1 MQMML
6 IVSTER
12 KGDIMRQDVLNE
24 INIFLRGGEKETMSK
39 AAMARIMGCDPR
51 TVKRYLEGYKPKM
64 KRKILK
70 KSKLDKFK
78 ETIISKLEIGCTS
91 MAIFKFIQKDGYTGS
106 YSLVA
111 DFVQKHKEEQIK
123 KATIRFETAPGLQ
136 AQVDWKENLKMISK
150 HGELFEVNI
159 FLMVLGYSRTK
170 FVKLTSDKT
179 QKTLFECMNEAF
191 EYFGGVPKE
200 IVFDNMATVV
210 DRANSRIGN
219 VKLNTKFVQY
229 SKDIGFNPITCR
241 IYRPQTKGKVESLA
255 KLVDRLQV
263 YNHEFETYE
272 ELEKIVKMFMK
283 EINNEI
289 SQGTNMKPIERL
301 AKETKHLLPLPNQEV
316 LNAYTTSPKEYKVSK
331 ESMITYKGQKYS
343 VPTYLIGKSVSVKE
357 TDEYIHIYYI
367 TNLIT
372 KHKKSKKFLN
382 YHKEHIVD
390 ILKSDAL
397 KGYKDNEIEE
407 FVNNHLSDYDEL

>member
-1 MQMML
+1 
-6 IVSTER
+6 
-12 KGDIMRQDVLNE
+12 MRQDVLNE

-51 TVKRYLEGYKPKM
+51 TVKRYLEGYELKK
-64 KRKILK
+64 KREILK

-179 QKTLFECMNEAF
+179 QKTLFKCMNEAF
-191 EYFGGVPKE
+191 KYFGGVPKE

-301 AKETKHLLPLPNQEV
+301 EKETKYLLPLPNQEV

>member
-1 MQMML
+1 
-6 IVSTER
+6 
-12 KGDIMRQDVLNE
+12 MRQDVLNE

-51 TVKRYLEGYKPKM
+51 TVKRYLEGYELKK

-136 AQVDWKENLKMISK
+136 SQVDWKENLKMISK

-179 QKTLFECMNEAF
+179 QKTLFKCMNEAF
-191 EYFGGVPKE
+191 KYFGGVPKE

-301 AKETKHLLPLPNQEV
+301 AKETKYLLPLPNQEV

-357 TDEYIHIYYI
+357 TDEYIHIYYT

-372 KHKKSKKFLN
+372 KHKKIKKFLN

>member
-1 MQMML
+1 
-6 IVSTER
+6 
-12 KGDIMRQDVLNE
+12 MRQDVLNE

-51 TVKRYLEGYKPKM
+51 TVKRYLGGYEPKK

-78 ETIISKLEIGCTS
+78 ETIKSKLEIGCTS
-91 MAIFKFIQKDGYTGS
+91 MAIFKFIQKEGYTGS

-111 DFVQKHKEEQIK
+111 DFVQKHKEEEIK

-136 AQVDWKENLKMISK
+136 SQVDWKENLKMISK

-179 QKTLFECMNEAF
+179 QKTLFGCMNEAF
-191 EYFGGVPKE
+191 KYFGGVPKE

-301 AKETKHLLPLPNQEV
+301 AKETKYLLPLPNQKV

-357 TDEYIHIYYI
+357 TDEYIHIYYT

>member
-1 MQMML
+1 
-6 IVSTER
+6 
-12 KGDIMRQDVLNE
+12 MRQDVLNE

-51 TVKRYLEGYKPKM
+51 TVKRYLEGYEPKK

-136 AQVDWKENLKMISK
+136 SQVDWKENLKMISK
-150 HGELFEVNI
+150 HGEIFEVNI

-179 QKTLFECMNEAF
+179 QKTLFKCMNEAF
-191 EYFGGVPKE
+191 KYFGGVPKE

-219 VKLNTKFVQY
+219 VKLNSKFVQY

-301 AKETKHLLPLPNQEV
+301 EKETKHLLPLPNQEL

-357 TDEYIHIYYI
+357 TEEYIHIYYT

-397 KGYKDNEIEE
+397 KGYENNEIEE

>member
-1 MQMML
+1 
-6 IVSTER
+6 
-12 KGDIMRQDVLNE
+12 
-24 INIFLRGGEKETMSK
+24 MSK

-51 TVKRYLEGYKPKM
+51 TVKRYLEGYELKK

-179 QKTLFECMNEAF
+179 QKTLFKCMNEAF
-191 EYFGGVPKE
+191 KYFGGVPKE

-301 AKETKHLLPLPNQEV
+301 EKETKYLLPLPNQEV

>member
-1 MQMML
+1 
-6 IVSTER
+6 
-12 KGDIMRQDVLNE
+12 MRQDVLNE

-51 TVKRYLEGYKPKM
+51 TVKRYLEGYELKK

-136 AQVDWKENLKMISK
+136 AQVDWKKNLKMISK

-179 QKTLFECMNEAF
+179 QKTLFKCMNEAF
-191 EYFGGVPKE
+191 KYFGGVPKE

-301 AKETKHLLPLPNQEV
+301 EKETKYLLPLPNQEV

-382 YHKEHIVD
+382 YHKEHIVN

>member
-1 MQMML
+1 
-6 IVSTER
+6 
-12 KGDIMRQDVLNE
+12 MRQDVLNE
-24 INIFLRGGEKETMSK
+24 INIFLRGGEKEIMSK

-51 TVKRYLEGYKPKM
+51 TVKRYLEGYEPKK
-64 KRKILK
+64 KRKVLK
-70 KSKLDKFK
+70 ESKLDKFK

-150 HGELFEVNI
+150 HGEIFEVNI

-191 EYFGGVPKE
+191 KYWGGIPKE

-210 DRANSRIGN
+210 DRKNSRIGN
-219 VKLNTKFVQY
+219 VKLNTKFLQY

-263 YNHEFETYE
+263 YNNEFDTYE
-272 ELEKIVKMFMK
+272 ELDKIVKMFMK

-289 SQGTNMKPIERL
+289 SQGINQKPVERL
-301 AKETKHLLPLPNQEV
+301 EKETKYLLPLPNQEI

-343 VPTYLIGKSVSVKE
+343 VPTYLIGKLVSVKE
-357 TDEYIHIYYI
+357 TNEYIHIYY
-367 TNLIT
+367 TSNLVT
-372 KHKKSKKFLN
+372 KHKKSKNF
-382 YHKEHIVD
+382 
-390 ILKSDAL
+390 
-397 KGYKDNEIEE
+397 
-407 FVNNHLSDYDEL
+407 

>member
-1 MQMML
+1 
-6 IVSTER
+6 
-12 KGDIMRQDVLNE
+12 MRQDVLNE

-51 TVKRYLEGYKPKM
+51 TVKRYLEGYEPKK

-136 AQVDWKENLKMISK
+136 SQVDWKENLKMISK

-170 FVKLTSDKT
+170 FLKLTSDKT

-191 EYFGGVPKE
+191 KYFGGVPKE

-219 VKLNTKFVQY
+219 VKLNSKFVQY

-301 AKETKHLLPLPNQEV
+301 AKETKYLLPLPNQEV
-316 LNAYTTSPKEYKVSK
+316 LNDYTTSPKEYKVSK

-357 TDEYIHIYYI
+357 TDGYIHIYYT

>member
-1 MQMML
+1 
-6 IVSTER
+6 
-12 KGDIMRQDVLNE
+12 MRQDVLNE

-51 TVKRYLEGYKPKM
+51 TVKRYLEGYELKK

-200 IVFDNMATVV
+200 IVCDNMATVV

-301 AKETKHLLPLPNQEV
+301 EKETKYLLPLPNQEV

-397 KGYKDNEIEE
+397 KGYKNNEIEE

>member
-1 MQMML
+1 
-6 IVSTER
+6 
-12 KGDIMRQDVLNE
+12 MRRDVLNE
-24 INIFLRGGEKETMSK
+24 INIFLRGGKKTIMSK

-51 TVKRYLEGYKPKM
+51 TVKRYLNGYEPKE
-64 KRKILK
+64 KTKITRN
-70 KSKLDKFK
+70 SKLDKFK

-106 YSLVA
+106 YYLVA

-136 AQVDWKENLKMISK
+136 AQVDWKENLKMVSK
-150 HGELFEVNI
+150 HGEIFEVNI
-159 FLMVLGYSRTK
+159 FLMVLGYSRMK

-191 EYFGGVPKE
+191 KYFGGIPKE
-200 IVFDNMATVV
+200 ILFDNMSTVV

-219 VKLNTKFVQY
+219 IKLNTKFLQY

-255 KLVDRLQV
+255 KLVDRLKV
-263 YNHEFETYE
+263 YNHEFETYD

-283 EINNEI
+283 EINNEV
-289 SQGTNMKPIERL
+289 SQGTNIKPIERL
-301 AKETKHLLPLPNQEV
+301 EKETKYLMPLPSQDI
-316 LNAYTTSPKEYKVSK
+316 LKAYTTSPKEYKVSK

-343 VPTYLIGKSVSVKE
+343 VPTYLIGKSVSVTE
-357 TDEYIHIYYI
+357 TDEYIHIYY
-367 TNLIT
+367 TSNLVT
-372 KHKKSKKFLN
+372 KHKKSEKFLN

-397 KGYKDNEIEE
+397 KGYEDDEVRE
-407 FVNNHLSDYDEL
+407 FVDNHLSDYDEL

>member
-1 MQMML
+1 
-6 IVSTER
+6 
-12 KGDIMRQDVLNE
+12 MRQDVLNE

-179 QKTLFECMNEAF
+179 QKTLFKCMNEAF
-191 EYFGGVPKE
+191 KYFGGVPKE

-301 AKETKHLLPLPNQEV
+301 AKETKYLLPLPNQEV

>member
-1 MQMML
+1 
-6 IVSTER
+6 
-12 KGDIMRQDVLNE
+12 MRQDVLNE

-51 TVKRYLEGYKPKM
+51 TVKRYLEGYEPKK

-136 AQVDWKENLKMISK
+136 SQVDWKENLKMISK

-191 EYFGGVPKE
+191 KYFGGVPKE

-301 AKETKHLLPLPNQEV
+301 AKETKYLLPLPNQEV

-343 VPTYLIGKSVSVKE
+343 VPIYLIGKSVSVKE
-357 TDEYIHIYYI
+357 TDEYIHIYYT

-397 KGYKDNEIEE
+397 KGYENNEIEE

>member
-1 MQMML
+1 
-6 IVSTER
+6 
-12 KGDIMRQDVLNE
+12 MRQDVLNE

-51 TVKRYLEGYKPKM
+51 TVKRYLEGYEPKK

-179 QKTLFECMNEAF
+179 QKTLFKCMNEAF
-191 EYFGGVPKE
+191 KYFGGVPKE

-301 AKETKHLLPLPNQEV
+301 AKETKYLLPLPNQEV

-397 KGYKDNEIEE
+397 KGYKNNEIEE

>member
-1 MQMML
+1 
-6 IVSTER
+6 
-12 KGDIMRQDVLNE
+12 MRQDVLNE
-24 INIFLRGGEKETMSK
+24 INIFLRGGEKEIMSK

-51 TVKRYLEGYKPKM
+51 TVKRYLERYEPK
-64 KRKILK
+64 K
-70 KSKLDKFK
+70 KKKVLIESKLDKFK

-150 HGELFEVNI
+150 HGEIFEVNI

-191 EYFGGVPKE
+191 KYFGGIPKE

-219 VKLNTKFVQY
+219 VKLNAKFLQY

-263 YNHEFETYE
+263 YNNEFETYE
-272 ELEKIVKMFMK
+272 ELDKIVKMFMK

-289 SQGTNMKPIERL
+289 SQGTNRKPMERL
-301 AKETKHLLPLPNQEV
+301 EKETKYLLSLPNQEI

-343 VPTYLIGKSVSVKE
+343 VPTYLIGKLVSVKE
-357 TDEYIHIYYI
+357 TNEYIHIYY
-367 TNLIT
+367 TSNLVT
-372 KHKKSKKFLN
+372 KHKRSKKFLN
-382 YHKEHIVD
+382 YQKEHIVD

-397 KGYKDNEIEE
+397 KGYEDDEIGYLPITKEGAYL
-407 FVNNHLSDYDEL
+407 FF

>member
-1 MQMML
+1 
-6 IVSTER
+6 
-12 KGDIMRQDVLNE
+12 MRRDVLNE
-24 INIFLRGGEKETMSK
+24 ITIFLRGGDKEIMSK
-39 AAMARIMGCDPR
+39 AAMARIMGCNPR
-51 TVKRYLEGYKPKM
+51 TVKRYLNGYEPK
-64 KRKILK
+64 K
-70 KSKLDKFK
+70 KKKVNRISKLDKYK

-91 MAIFKFIQKDGYTGS
+91 MAIFKFIQKDGYSGS

-111 DFVQKHKEEQIK
+111 DFVQKHKEEQTK

-136 AQVDWKENLKMISK
+136 AQVDWKENLRMISK

-159 FLMVLGYSRTK
+159 FLIVLGYSRMK

-191 EYFGGVPKE
+191 EYFQGVPKE
-200 IVFDNMATVV
+200 ILFDNMTTVV

-219 VKLNTKFVQY
+219 VKLNAKFLQY

-263 YNHEFETYE
+263 YNNEFETYE

-283 EINNEI
+283 EINNEV

-301 AKETKHLLPLPNQEV
+301 KKETKHLMPLPSKDV
-316 LNAYTTSPKEYKVSK
+316 LNTYTTSPKEYKVSK

-343 VPTYLIGKSVSVKE
+343 VPTYLIGKSVSIVE
-357 TDEYIHIYYI
+357 TNEYIHIYYI

-390 ILKSDAL
+390 ILKTDAL
-397 KGYKDNEIEE
+397 KGCEDNEVESFIIE
-407 FVNNHLSDYDEL
+407 NLSCYDEL

>member
-1 MQMML
+1 
-6 IVSTER
+6 
-12 KGDIMRQDVLNE
+12 MRLDVLNE
-24 INIFLRGGEKETMSK
+24 INIFLRGGEKEIMSK

-51 TVKRYLEGYKPKM
+51 TVKRYLNGYVP
-64 KRKILK
+64 KRKSKTPK
-70 KSKLDKFK
+70 KSKLDVFK

-111 DFVQKHKEEQIK
+111 DFVQKHKEEQAK

-150 HGELFEVNI
+150 HGEIFEVNI
-159 FLMVLGYSRTK
+159 FLIVLGYSRMK
-170 FVKLTSDKT
+170 FLKLTSDKT
-179 QKTLFECMNEAF
+179 QRTLFMCMNEAF
-191 EYFGGVPKE
+191 KYFGGIPKE
-200 IVFDNMATVV
+200 ILFDNMATVV

-219 VKLNTKFVQY
+219 VKLNTKFLQY
-229 SKDIGFNPITCR
+229 SKDIGFTPITCR

-255 KLVDRLQV
+255 RLVDRLKV
-263 YNHEFETYE
+263 YNNEFETYE
-272 ELEKIVKMFMK
+272 ELEKIVKKFMK

-289 SQGTNMKPIERL
+289 SQGTNMKPSERL
-301 AKETKHLLPLPNQEV
+301 KKETKYLMPLPNQDI
-316 LNAYTTSPKEYKVSK
+316 LNTYTTSPKEYKVSK

-343 VPTYLIGKSVSVKE
+343 VPTYLIGKSVSVVE
-357 TDEYIHIYYI
+357 TDEYIHIYYT

-372 KHKKSKKFLN
+372 KHRKNEKFLN

-390 ILKSDAL
+390 ILKTDAL
-397 KGYKDNEIEE
+397 RGYNDDEVET
-407 FVNNHLSDYDEL
+407 FVTEHLSDYDEL

>member
-1 MQMML
+1 
-6 IVSTER
+6 
-12 KGDIMRQDVLNE
+12 MRQDVLNE

-136 AQVDWKENLKMISK
+136 SQVDWKENLKMISK

-272 ELEKIVKMFMK
+272 ELEKIIKMFMK

-301 AKETKHLLPLPNQEV
+301 EKETKYLLPLPNQEV
-316 LNAYTTSPKEYKVSK
+316 LNTYTTSPKENKVLK

-357 TDEYIHIYYI
+357 TDEYIHIYYT

>member
-1 MQMML
+1 
-6 IVSTER
+6 
-12 KGDIMRQDVLNE
+12 MRQDVLNE

-51 TVKRYLEGYKPKM
+51 TVKRYLEGYEPKK

-179 QKTLFECMNEAF
+179 QKTLFKCMNEAF

-210 DRANSRIGN
+210 DRANSKIGN

-357 TDEYIHIYYI
+357 TDEYIHIYYT

-397 KGYKDNEIEE
+397 KGYENNEIEE

>member
-1 MQMML
+1 
-6 IVSTER
+6 
-12 KGDIMRQDVLNE
+12 MRQDVLNE

-51 TVKRYLEGYKPKM
+51 TVKRYLEGYEPKK
-64 KRKILK
+64 KRKNLK

-78 ETIISKLEIGCTS
+78 ETIISKSEIGCTS

-159 FLMVLGYSRTK
+159 FLMILGYSRTK

-210 DRANSRIGN
+210 DRANSKIGN

-357 TDEYIHIYYI
+357 TEEYIHIYYT

-397 KGYKDNEIEE
+397 KGYGDNEIEE
-407 FVNNHLSDYDEL
+407 FVDNHLSDYDEL

>member
-1 MQMML
+1 
-6 IVSTER
+6 
-12 KGDIMRQDVLNE
+12 MRQDVLNE

-51 TVKRYLEGYKPKM
+51 TVKRYLEGYEPKK

-136 AQVDWKENLKMISK
+136 SQVDWKENLKMISK

-179 QKTLFECMNEAF
+179 QKTLFKCMNEAF
-191 EYFGGVPKE
+191 KYFGGVPKE

-301 AKETKHLLPLPNQEV
+301 EKETKYLLPLPNQEV

-357 TDEYIHIYYI
+357 TDEYIHIYYT

-397 KGYKDNEIEE
+397 KGYENNEIEE

>member
-1 MQMML
+1 
-6 IVSTER
+6 
-12 KGDIMRQDVLNE
+12 MRQDVLNE

-51 TVKRYLEGYKPKM
+51 TVKRYLEGYELKK

-179 QKTLFECMNEAF
+179 QKTLFKCMNEAF
-191 EYFGGVPKE
+191 KYFGGVPKE

-301 AKETKHLLPLPNQEV
+301 EKETKYLLPLPNQEV

-382 YHKEHIVD
+382 YHKEHIGD

>member
-1 MQMML
+1 
-6 IVSTER
+6 
-12 KGDIMRQDVLNE
+12 MRQDVLNE

-51 TVKRYLEGYKPKM
+51 TVKRYLEGYELKK

-136 AQVDWKENLKMISK
+136 SQVDWKENLKMISK

-210 DRANSRIGN
+210 DRANSKIGN

-301 AKETKHLLPLPNQEV
+301 EKETKHLLPLPNQEL

-357 TDEYIHIYYI
+357 TDEYIHIYYT

-397 KGYKDNEIEE
+397 KGYENNEIEE

>member
-1 MQMML
+1 ML

-136 AQVDWKENLKMISK
+136 SQVDWKENLKMISK

-210 DRANSRIGN
+210 DRANSKIGN

-272 ELEKIVKMFMK
+272 ELEKIVKTFMK

-357 TDEYIHIYYI
+357 TEEYIHIYYT

-397 KGYKDNEIEE
+397 KGYEDNEIEE
-407 FVNNHLSDYDEL
+407 FVDNHLSDYDEL

>member
-1 MQMML
+1 
-6 IVSTER
+6 
-12 KGDIMRQDVLNE
+12 MRQDVLNE

-51 TVKRYLEGYKPKM
+51 TVKRYLEGYEPKK

-136 AQVDWKENLKMISK
+136 SQVDWKENLKMISK
-150 HGELFEVNI
+150 HGEIFEVNI

-179 QKTLFECMNEAF
+179 QKTLFKCMNEAF
-191 EYFGGVPKE
+191 KYFGGVPKE
-200 IVFDNMATVV
+200 IIFDNMATVV

-301 AKETKHLLPLPNQEV
+301 EKETKHLLPLPNQEL

-357 TDEYIHIYYI
+357 TDEYIHIYYT

-397 KGYKDNEIEE
+397 KGYENNEIEE

>member
-1 MQMML
+1 
-6 IVSTER
+6 
-12 KGDIMRQDVLNE
+12 MRQDVLNE
-24 INIFLRGGEKETMSK
+24 INIFLRGGEKGTMSK

-51 TVKRYLEGYKPKM
+51 TVKRYLEGYESKK

-70 KSKLDKFK
+70 KSKLDEFK

-91 MAIFKFIQKDGYTGS
+91 MAIFKFIQKEGYTGS

-111 DFVQKHKEEQIK
+111 DFVQKHKVEQIK

-150 HGELFEVNI
+150 QEELFEVNI

-191 EYFGGVPKE
+191 KYFGGIPKE

-210 DRANSRIGN
+210 DRVNSRIGN

-272 ELEKIVKMFMK
+272 ELEKIVKMFMN

-301 AKETKHLLPLPNQEV
+301 TKETKYLLPLPNQEI
-316 LNAYTTSPKEYKVSK
+316 LNAYTTSSKGYKVSK

-357 TDEYIHIYYI
+357 TDEYIHIYYT

-397 KGYKDNEIEE
+397 KGYEDNEIEE
-407 FVNNHLSDYDEL
+407 FVDNHLSDYDEL